1 MPLTKS
7 EQEQLDQLQ
16 QWVGTLIG
24 LALGG
29 PVGGRL
35 GNTAVDAF
43 QMSPFNQ
50 FYQDALFSTLPNRP
64 GNELDLA
71 DLMKN
76 GSTGDFSSFLMPPG
90 QVPKK
95 KKRKASAYN
104 KRYSR
109 AFKRLAPK
117 FKKKN
122 GSWKKDGFARCAK
135 AARKEAKK

>member
-1 MPLTKS
+1 M
-7 EQEQLDQLQ
+7 
-16 QWVGTLIG
+16 
-24 LALGG
+24 
-29 PVGGRL
+29 
-35 GNTAVDAF
+35 GNAAVDGF

-64 GNELDLA
+64 GRELELA
-71 DLMKN
+71 DFSKN
-76 GSTGDFSSFLMPPG
+76 GATIGFSPFLTPSG

>member
-7 EQEQLDQLQ
+7 EQAQLDQLQ
-16 QWVGTLIG
+16 EVVGTLIG
-24 LALGG
+24 FVLGG
-29 PVGGRL
+29 PVGGRM
-35 GNTAVDAF
+35 GNAAVDGF

-64 GNELDLA
+64 GRELDLT
-71 DLMKN
+71 DFLKN
-76 GSTGDFSSFLMPPG
+76 GSQSDLSSFLIPSG